1 MGELDEQYFKY
12 TEPFDINEIVINKKP
27 KYVYY
32 EEYKKKNPEMRP
44 HYAIVPQLLYAIYK
58 PEVFDTLF
66 RRQNN
71 WFFYNF
77 GMYRLWIKTKL
88 IFILLFWKDEMPVK
102 TIIYNRDI

>member
-66 RRQNN
+66 RRQN
-71 WFFYNF
+71 
-77 GMYRLWIKTKL
+77 
-88 IFILLFWKDEMPVK
+88 D
-102 TIIYNRDI
+102 